1 MRKTLLLILS
11 ALITI
16 VAGAASRKSGPSVK
30 APDFAY
36 PKTVIADAR
45 KAYDA
50 AVKNG
55 NEKAQLQAAIQ
66 IYLADMTIDNS
77 TSNKSIKAFDKRV
90 GKISS
95 GSVKALAKLFEAS
108 AYQYALNQDR
118 AKYRRREL
126 PLTPRPAD
134 LTEWS
139 EAMFKAVID
148 SLANEAFLLSD
159 RTPIEDFEGIV
170 IADKLTRSFYPT
182 VRDFVASYMT
192 NSLSI
197 ISDEEKE
204 VEFCEKMADFHPAH
218 SNPWY
223 AWKTFAISYN
233 YSLGNDETKAYLNLY
248 ESQPQETGRAFTLS
262 KILVQIEQVRKTRE
276 QQVAYVDSALSAFK
290 GYWIE
295 NQILNVRNYLLRP
308 SLSIGVQNNNVAA
321 NQEKLSLDIKYAN
334 IPSAKISVY
343 NFKDKDK
350 ARSAYKKG
358 LGAYKPVQTY
368 TLDFGK
374 ASPDSRDTTLCLT
387 FPRGCNAVIGEMS
400 NADYHLDD
408 PIYINAYELSPV
420 VVSTSKHQ
428 VLYVLDASTGTPV
441 KDVTASAV
449 NRGKKKKVTE
459 LGKTDAD
466 GRLVFKAPENSY
478 LMLTYNNYKCK
489 YESVYFHDYED
500 PKNDQLKIELTT
512 DLGIYKLGSE
522 VRYAGFVS
530 DSVGA
535 VANYEISV
543 SMRDAQYK
551 FVDVQKVKSDSFGRF
566 TGSFKLPED
575 TRTGN
580 FGLIASGTKN
590 NRGFVDFEV
599 SDFKMPAFKG
609 DSILA
614 YCDGPNNNYLN
625 VKGRIITYTD
635 FPVSDAK
642 VSVKVYGKDST
653 YTAQTNQNG
662 RFELRIDSV
671 FEKPDAELLAKGPFH
686 EFYQY
691 NSVTVNATSP
701 DGTALEVYSGRPSRY
716 PNELSI
722 KLEGDT
728 SNDNVF
734 CSDSPL
740 MLTSTLKSPE
750 GKELS
755 GEILWRVCG
764 RKDSVLLQGKGST
777 GETKLDL
784 KALKPDSYTLKVTS
798 ADSLACPC
806 SAYLTLYSLKSD
818 SLPESDCQIWTPDK
832 TMKLKNGKLT
842 ARILV
847 AAPGATIFY
856 GDPDSPENYRHQYF
870 NAGWQ
875 TLSIDES
882 SASSAGVTAFC
893 LRNIVTSS
901 VAWETPE
908 KEEKSGLKLTIESF
922 RDKVYAS
929 DKENWTL
936 KVTDN
941 ENHPVEA
948 AVILNV
954 YNSQLDFFSRPTLL
968 TPSRPSFYMPRPSFD
983 FPDKGW
989 RSSYNISGRY
999 KSLKTANPR
1008 WPYWNT
1014 YNSNLFG
1021 IYVDY
1026 YNANIYGSSAP
1037 IEELN
1042 DVIVVGYGTTK
1053 RTNRTGSVRAMSGA
1067 VPGLTMKESSDEAE
1081 YEQAVESPAAAP
1093 DKAMP
1098 ESAELMEIRDS
1109 AAPDIFSALWMP
1121 SIVTDAQG
1129 LYNLTFNVP
1138 NVLTTWR
1145 VTATAWDR
1153 KMNSDRFSKTI
1164 SVSKPIMVSANMP
1177 RFLRAGDKATVLSA
1191 AMNNTSAPMT
1201 VHITGEILAG
1211 DSVLSSSSRELSI
1224 APGAKEIISDN
1235 IDVPYS
1241 FAGQQLTYRVKASTD
1256 GYGDGEQIAVPVL
1269 DAESFVRE
1277 AINFYL
1283 NPADSVYTTT
1293 LPGAKGRDFKSEFSF
1308 TANPMATIIDALPTL
1323 WCDPSP
1329 TAVSLSTAYYGA
1341 RIALSLAEK
1350 YPEVA
1355 EKFNRKDLEKLSGK
1369 ALEKL
1374 IKLQRAD
1381 GGWAWGEWSSESS
1394 PWITSIVLDHFYD
1407 LTRWGYLPDDSAL
1420 IDALESA
1427 VEFFDDYVRG
1437 YDLFYAIVRPAFT
1450 MSKPSLNGQKV
1461 LDKTLNDITRNWK
1474 KYSTDE
1480 KALSVIALVNNKRS
1494 ATARSIIKSLDQ
1506 FAVTSPAKG
1515 TQFRN
1520 ERSLLAYG
1528 HLLEAYAAA
1537 APESSIVD
1545 GLRQYLIVRRQ
1556 ATDWGNSLQ
1565 TSYVVSSFLNSGT
1578 RWEAPAVAPTLSVD
1592 GSVVKLSK
1600 PDGKQME
1607 YKAPV
1612 SGRQLRLERGG
1623 AEVPAYGSIVSSYV
1637 APMSEIKAYSENDEI
1652 FIDKRL
1658 IVCDAAGQWHN
1669 APARLTVGMK
1679 VRVSITIKTSRPM
1692 DYVSIVDERPAAFEP
1707 VEQLSRSIWQDRL
1720 FYYRENRDASTRI
1733 FIDHLPEGTNVI
1745 SYDVTVNNAGTFAS
1759 GLVTT
1764 TCDKAPSL
1772 TAHSAGSTL
1781 TVLPAK

>member
-1 MRKTLLLILS
+1 MRKTLILILS
-11 ALITI
+11 ALITV

-36 PKTVIADAR
+36 PKTVIANAK

-55 NEKAQLQAAIQ
+55 NEKEQLQAAIQ
-66 IYLADMTIDNS
+66 IYLADMTIDKS
-77 TSNKSIKAFDKRV
+77 SSDKSIKAFNKRV
-90 GKISS
+90 AKLSS
-95 GSVKALAKLFEAS
+95 KSVKSLAKLFEAS
-108 AYQYALNQDR
+108 AYQFALNQDR
-118 AKYRRREL
+118 SKYNRREL
-126 PLTPRPAD
+126 PLTPRAAD

-139 EAMFKAVID
+139 EGMFKAVID

-159 RTPIEDFEGIV
+159 GTPIEDFEGIV

-192 NSLSI
+192 NSLSVNT
-197 ISDEEKE
+197 DEEE
-204 VEFCEKMADFHPAH
+204 NVEFCKKMADFHPAH

-223 AWKTFAISYN
+223 AWNTLAISNN
-233 YSLGNDETKAYLNLY
+233 YSLGDDETKAYLDLY

-276 QQVAYVDSALSAFK
+276 QQVAYVDSALTAFK

-295 NQILNVRNYLLRP
+295 NQILNVRNYLLLP
-308 SLSIGVQNNNVAA
+308 KLSIDVPETNVAA
-321 NQEKLSLDIKYAN
+321 NQEKLSLNIRYAN

-343 NFKDKDK
+343 NFKDEDK
-350 ARSAYKKG
+350 AGSAFKKG

-374 ASPDSRDTTLCLT
+374 ESPDTRDTTLCLT
-387 FPRGCNAVIGEMS
+387 FPRGCNAIVGEMS
-400 NADYHLDD
+400 NADYRLDD
-408 PIYINAYELSPV
+408 PIYVNAYELSPV
-420 VVSTSKHQ
+420 VVSTPKHQ

-441 KDVTASAV
+441 KDVGVSTVS
-449 NRGKKKKVTE
+449 RGKKKKVTE

-466 GRLVFKAPENSY
+466 GRLIFNASENSY
-478 LMLTYNNYKCK
+478 LMLTYNNFKYK
-489 YESVYFHDYED
+489 YESIYLRNFGK

-535 VANYEISV
+535 VANYEVSV

-551 FVDVQKVKSDSFGRF
+551 FIDVQKVKSDSFGRF

-575 TRTGN
+575 ARTGT
-580 FGLIASGTKN
+580 FGLMAAGTKN
-590 NRGFVDFEV
+590 NRGFVNFEV

-609 DSILA
+609 DSIMA
-614 YCDGPNNNYLN
+614 YGAGPNKNYLN
-625 VKGRIITYTD
+625 VEGRIITYTD

-642 VSVKVYGKDST
+642 VSVKISGKDST
-653 YTAQTNQNG
+653 YTAQTGQNG

-671 FEKPDAELLAKGPFH
+671 FEKPDAEMLAKGPFH

-691 NSVTVNATSP
+691 NSMTVSATSP
-701 DGTALEVYSGRPSRY
+701 DGTTLEVYSERISRY

-740 MLTSTLKSPE
+740 SLKSTLKSPE

-755 GEILWRVCG
+755 REILWRVYG
-764 RKDSVLLQGKGST
+764 PKDSVLLQGKGTT
-777 GETKLDL
+777 GEIKLDL
-784 KALKPDSYTLKVTS
+784 KALKPDSYTLKVTV
-798 ADSLACPC
+798 ADSLARPC
-806 SAYLTLYSLKSD
+806 SVYLTLYSLKSD

-856 GDPDSPENYRHQYF
+856 GNPDSPENYRHQYF

-875 TLSIDES
+875 TLSIDGAY
-882 SASSAGVTAFC
+882 ASSGRVTAFC
-893 LRNIVTSS
+893 LHNIVTSS
-901 VAWETPE
+901 VAWETPK
-908 KEEKSGLKLTIESF
+908 KEEKSKLKLTIESF

-954 YNSQLDFFSRPTLL
+954 YNSQLDFFSRPGLL
-968 TPSRPSFYMPRPSFD
+968 NPGRPSFYKQSPFID

-989 RSSYNISGRY
+989 RSSFNISGKY
-999 KSLKTANPR
+999 KSLKTNNLL

-1021 IYVDY
+1021 NYVDY
-1026 YNANIYGSSAP
+1026 QNKLYASSAP
-1037 IEELN
+1037 IEELS
-1042 DVIVVGYGTTK
+1042 DDIVVAYGTMK
-1053 RTNRTGSVRAMSGA
+1053 RTNRTGSVRTLAGA
-1067 VPGLTMKESSDEAE
+1067 VSGIAVKESAMEDSDAGGIE
-1081 YEQAVESPAAAP
+1081 YPQAAP
-1093 DKAMP
+1093 EKAMP

-1129 LYNLTFNVP
+1129 LYNLTFDVP

-1153 KMNSDRFSKTI
+1153 KMNSARFSKTI

-1177 RFLRAGDKATVLSA
+1177 RFLRAGDKATVLSS

-1241 FAGQQLTYRVKASTD
+1241 FAGRQLTFRVKASTD

-1283 NPADSVYTTT
+1283 NPSDSIYATAIPAV
-1293 LPGAKGRDFKSEFSF
+1293 KGHDFKSEFSF

-1323 WCDPSP
+1323 WSDPSP
-1329 TAVSLSTAYYGA
+1329 TAASLSTAYYGA

-1381 GGWAWGEWSSESS
+1381 GGWAWGEWSEKSS

-1407 LTRWGYLPDDSAL
+1407 LTRWGYLPDDSEL
-1420 IDALESA
+1420 SDALESA
-1427 VEFFDDYVRG
+1427 VEFYDGYVRG

-1480 KALSVIALVNNKRS
+1480 KALSVIALVNNKRT
-1494 ATARSIIKSLDQ
+1494 ATARSIIRSLDQ
-1506 FAVTSPAKG
+1506 FAVTSPTKG

-1537 APESSIVD
+1537 APKSSIVD

-1556 ATDWGNSLQ
+1556 ASDWGNSLQ

-1578 RWEAPAVAPTLSVD
+1578 RWEAPAVAPTLTVD
-1592 GSVVKLSK
+1592 GSIVKLSK

-1612 SGRQLRLERGG
+1612 SGRQLKLERGG
-1623 AEVPAYGSIVSSYV
+1623 ADVPAYGSIVSSYV

-1707 VEQLSRSIWQDRL
+1707 VEQLSRSIWQNRL

-1759 GLVTT
+1759 GLVTA

>member
-11 ALITI
+11 ALITV
-16 VAGAASRKSGPSVK
+16 VAGAASRKPETSVK

-36 PKTVIADAR
+36 PKTVITDA
-45 KAYDA
+45 KKVYDA
-50 AVKNG
+50 AVRQG

-66 IYLADMTIDNS
+66 IYLADMTIDKS
-77 TSNKSIKAFDKRV
+77 SSDKSIKAFDKRV

-108 AYQYALNQDR
+108 AYRFALNQDR
-118 AKYRRREL
+118 AKYSRRDL

-192 NSLSI
+192 NSLSVNT
-197 ISDEEKE
+197 DEEE
-204 VEFCEKMADFHPAH
+204 NVEFCKKMADFHPAH
-218 SNPWY
+218 SYPWY
-223 AWKTFAISYN
+223 AWKTLAISNN
-233 YSLGNDETKAYLNLY
+233 YSLDDDETKAYLNLY

-276 QQVAYVDSALSAFK
+276 QQVAYVDSALNAFK

-308 SLSIGVQNNNVAA
+308 SLSIGIQRDNVAA

-343 NFKDKDK
+343 NFKDKGK
-350 ARSAYKKG
+350 AVLAYKKG

-374 ASPDSRDTTLCLT
+374 ASPDLQDTTLCLT

-400 NADYHLDD
+400 NADYLLDD

-420 VVSTSKHQ
+420 VISTSKHQ
-428 VLYVLDASTGTPV
+428 VLYVLDASTGAPV
-441 KDVTASAV
+441 KDVTVSAV
-449 NRGKKKKVTE
+449 SRGKKKKTTP

-466 GRLVFKAPENSY
+466 GRLIFNASNNSY
-478 LMLTYNNYKCK
+478 LTLTYNNFKCK
-489 YESVYFHDYED
+489 YESIYLRDYGV
-500 PKNDQLKIELTT
+500 PKNDRLKIELTT

-543 SMRDAQYK
+543 SMCNAQYK
-551 FVDVQKVKSDSFGRF
+551 IIDSQNVKSDNFGRF

-575 TRTGN
+575 ARTGN
-580 FGLIASGTKN
+580 FSLLASDKGDT
-590 NRGFVDFEV
+590 FESCDFEV

-609 DSILA
+609 DSILVYGA
-614 YCDGPNNNYLN
+614 GPNKNYLD

-653 YTAQTNQNG
+653 YTAQTNPKG

-701 DGTALEVYSGRPSRY
+701 DGTALEVYSGHPSRY
-716 PNELSI
+716 PNKLSI

-728 SNDNVF
+728 SKDNVF

-755 GEILWRVCG
+755 GEILWRVYG
-764 RKDSVLLQGKGST
+764 RKDSVLMQGKGTT

-784 KALKPDSYTLKVTS
+784 KALKPDSYTLKVTV
-798 ADSLACPC
+798 ADSLARPC
-806 SAYLTLYSLKSD
+806 SEYLTLYSLKSD

-856 GDPDSPENYRHQYF
+856 GNHDSPEKYLHKYF
-870 NAGWQ
+870 GAGWQ
-875 TLSIDES
+875 TLSIEEASVS
-882 SASSAGVTAFC
+882 SASVTAFC

-968 TPSRPSFYMPRPSFD
+968 TPSRPSFYIPAPSFD
-983 FPDKGW
+983 FPDTGW
-989 RSSYNISGRY
+989 RSSFNISGKY
-999 KSLKTANPR
+999 KSLKTKNPL
-1008 WPYWNT
+1008 WPFWNT
-1014 YNSNLFG
+1014 YNSSLFG
-1021 IYVDY
+1021 NYVDY
-1026 YNANIYGSSAP
+1026 VTELFDSSAP
-1037 IEELN
+1037 IEELS
-1042 DVIVVGYGTTK
+1042 DDIVVAYGTMK
-1053 RTNRTGSVRAMSGA
+1053 RSNRTGSVRTLAGA
-1067 VPGLTMKESSDEAE
+1067 VSGIAVKESSDEEE
-1081 YEQAVESPAAAP
+1081 YEQAVESPAAVP
-1093 DKAMP
+1093 DTAMP

-1129 LYNLTFNVP
+1129 LYNLTFDVP

-1153 KMNSDRFSKTI
+1153 KMNSARFSKTI

-1177 RFLRAGDKATVLSA
+1177 RFLRAGDKATVLSS

-1211 DSVLSSSSRELSI
+1211 DSVLSSCSRELSI

-1241 FAGQQLTYRVKASTD
+1241 LAGQQLTYRVKASTD

-1329 TAVSLSTAYYGA
+1329 TAASLSTAYYGA
-1341 RIALSLAEK
+1341 RIALSLTEK
-1350 YPEVA
+1350 YPEIA
-1355 EKFNRKDLEKLSGK
+1355 AKFNRKNLEKFSVD

-1394 PWITSIVLDHFYD
+1394 PWITTIVLDRFYD

-1420 IDALESA
+1420 SDALESA

-1480 KALSVIALVNNKRS
+1480 KALSVIALANNKRR

-1520 ERSLLAYG
+1520 ESSLLAYG

-1578 RWEAPAVAPTLSVD
+1578 RWEAPVLAPTLTVD

-1759 GLVTT
+1759 GLVTA